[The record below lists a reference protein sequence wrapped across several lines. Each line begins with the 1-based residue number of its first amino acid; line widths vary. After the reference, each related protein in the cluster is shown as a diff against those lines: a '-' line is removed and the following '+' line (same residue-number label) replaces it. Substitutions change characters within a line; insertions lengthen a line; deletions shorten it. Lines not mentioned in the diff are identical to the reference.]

1 MRPSNACSRS
11 RVMSA
16 RPLNRHC
23 RFHDAILWP
32 SHSEATSAHL
42 GRRRRQRPAPNRGP
56 VRRLRQ
62 HRPTVRESGPNF
74 DRGLKRNTDYPGFRE
89 RVDFVRRSET
99 GGAKFLPEASAQI
112 SISGDIE
119 SCESCA
125 HPGKLAAISPTNTI
139 PAGPDFISTSS
150 SNSTSTKSTKSMR
163 MPGEKCTSRNIAGPC
178 YTNRNVTDFMESK
191 AGASHKWASSIRK

>member
-16 RPLNRHC
+16 RPLNRHY

-62 HRPTVRESGPNF
+62 HAPQFGKAGPNF
-74 DRGLKRNTDYPGFRE
+74 DRGHEAEYRLPGVPRACGL
-89 RVDFVRRSET
+89 RARRSET
-99 GGAKFLPEASAQI
+99 VGAKFLPEGRAEI
-112 SISGDIE
+112 SISGEI
-119 SCESCA
+119 ESCA
-125 HPGKLAAISPTNTI
+125 HTGKLAAISPTNTI

-150 SNSTSTKSTKSMR
+150 SNSTSTKSTKSMT
-163 MPGEKCTSRNIAGPC
+163 MPGEKCTSRNTAGPC
-178 YTNRNVTDFMESK
+178 YTSPNVTDFMEAK
-191 AGASHKWASSIRK
+191 REHLTNGQAR

>member
-62 HRPTVRESGPNF
+62 HAPQFGKAGPNF
-74 DRGLKRNTDYPGFRE
+74 DRGHEAEYRLPGVPRACGL
-89 RVDFVRRSET
+89 RARRSERAGRSSCPKQVRRYRSPAT
-99 GGAKFLPEASAQI
+99 SNLANLAPTPESSPPSAQPTRSPPVKI
-112 SISGDIE
+112 SS
-119 SCESCA
+119 A
-125 HPGKLAAISPTNTI
+125 PPHPTPHL
-139 PAGPDFISTSS
+139 
-150 SNSTSTKSTKSMR
+150 
-163 MPGEKCTSRNIAGPC
+163 RNQL
-178 YTNRNVTDFMESK
+178 K
-191 AGASHKWASSIRK
+191 A